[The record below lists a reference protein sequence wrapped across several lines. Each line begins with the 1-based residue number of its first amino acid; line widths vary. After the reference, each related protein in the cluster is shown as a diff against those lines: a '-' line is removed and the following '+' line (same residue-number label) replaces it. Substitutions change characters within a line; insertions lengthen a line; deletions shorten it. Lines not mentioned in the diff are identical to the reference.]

1 MWSRAWDPN
10 RTKKADRI
18 RGTPTRLPPTLSGNL
33 DPHGKIISRRPSGC
47 SGQAPPAAW
56 PDVPP
61 RVASLWTGRPLP
73 LTVIARSP
81 KGDVAI
87 FRRASL
93 LRWKDCHPEDELR
106 ASGPFRARND
116 VALAKIATLKTSSGQ
131 APMTGL
137 AMTSLLWSKSTPSV
151 WGRVLGGGAGRISKV
166 GDDVPRRGLPRWSD
180 RELSGGRP
188 SDGLVC
194 KHCCPLKGGAASSC
208 LD

>member
-87 FRRASL
+87 FRTGRS
-93 LRWKDCHPEDELR
+93 LRWKDCHPENESR
-106 ASGPFRARND
+106 ASAPDGARDDSSADAHFPLPSLRGARRATWQSLGEQAFFD
-116 VALAKIATLKTSSGQ
+116 GKIATLKTNSGQ
-131 APMTGL
+131 AALSGL
-137 AMTSLLWSKSTPSV
+137 AMT
-151 WGRVLGGGAGRISKV
+151 
-166 GDDVPRRGLPRWSD
+166 LPWER
-180 RELSGGRP
+180 LRP
-188 SDGLVC
+188 
-194 KHCCPLKGGAASSC
+194 
-208 LD
+208 